1 MVKPDTSEINDYEFV
16 LAKLLSSAHD
26 MIEKAC
32 SEGKPNVLTDYLNDL
47 SSEFSKFYENC
58 PVLKADGKKIGL
70 RFELTRAFKETSAT
84 MLGLLGIEALSRM

>member
-1 MVKPDTSEINDYEFV
+1 MHLVLDCGGKHHRPDFLDC
-16 LAKLLSSAHD
+16 HP
-26 MIEKAC
+26 
-32 SEGKPNVLTDYLNDL
+32 PNVLTDYLNDL